1 MRAPIAVVIGALL
14 VSVVGVAVSD
24 PAIAAP
30 GPTAEK
36 WALVIGITEY
46 DAPTRDT
53 VGGAADAAI
62 VQKALLANG
71 WAADHVKMLV
81 DGDATAAN
89 ILAGMDWLVQ
99 NSTPT
104 SLSVFH
110 FSGHTKQADAGH
122 RDGDNEQFHEFLW
135 GRNNQFVSDREVGA
149 RMRALRGHAWINM
162 SNCEA
167 AGFEDGFA
175 GPTKLFT
182 AASREDEK
190 GYERHETGKSI
201 FTELMVEEAL
211 TGRKGDAD
219 RDGRVSLQ
227 EAFAYAAAAAPGLSA
242 AGEYGPQHPVMIGGE
257 SGGQWFLSEPVP
269 AAAKPSLIPPGL
281 IPPGLIPPGLIP
293 PGLVPAGLLPE
304 GTLTQPPR

>member
-1 MRAPIAVVIGALL
+1 MRRPAAVVTAALVL
-14 VSVVGVAVSD
+14 SVAGIVASN
-24 PAIAAP
+24 AATAAP
-30 GPTAEK
+30 APTAEK
-36 WALVIGITEY
+36 WALVIGITKY
-46 DAPTRDT
+46 DAPTRAT
-53 VGGAADAAI
+53 VGGANDAAV

-71 WAADHVKMLV
+71 WAGDHIKMLV

-89 ILAGMDWLVQ
+89 IVEGMDWLVR

-104 SLSVFH
+104 SFSVFH

-122 RDGDNEQFHEFLW
+122 SDGDGEQFHEFMW
-135 GRNNQFVSDREVGA
+135 GRDNQFVSDREFGG

-190 GYERHETGKSI
+190 GYERYETGKSV
-201 FTELMVEEAL
+201 FTKLMVEDAL
-211 TGRKGDAD
+211 VGGAGDAD
-219 RDGRVSLQ
+219 RNGKVSLQ
-227 EAFAYAAAAAPGLSA
+227 EAFAYAAAAAPGQSA
-242 AGEYGPQHPVMIGGE
+242 GGDYGPQHPVMMGGDD
-257 SGGQWFLSEPVP
+257 GGQWFLSAPTAQPTLVP
-269 AAAKPSLIPPGL
+269 SGLVPPGL
-281 IPPGLIPPGLIP
+281 LPPGLIP

-304 GTLTQPPR
+304 ATVARPGR

>member
-1 MRAPIAVVIGALL
+1 MKRLIAVVTGALL
-14 VSVVGVAVSD
+14 VSVGGVAGSNV
-24 PAIAAP
+24 ATAAP
-30 GPTAEK
+30 APTAEK

-53 VGGAADAAI
+53 VGGANDAAV

-71 WAADHVKMLV
+71 WAADHIKMLV
-81 DGDATAAN
+81 DADATAGN
-89 ILAGMDWLVQ
+89 ILAGMDWLVEK
-99 NSTPT
+99 STPT
-104 SLSVFH
+104 SFSVFH
-110 FSGHTKQADAGH
+110 FSGHTRQADAGH
-122 RDGDNEQFHEFLW
+122 SDGDSEQFHEFLW
-135 GRNNQFVSDREVGA
+135 ARNNQFVSDREVGA

-190 GYERHETGKSI
+190 GYERYETGKSI
-201 FTELMVEEAL
+201 LTGLMVEEAL
-211 TGRKGDAD
+211 LGRRGDAD
-219 RDGRVSLQ
+219 GNGRVSLQ

-242 AGEYGPQHPVMIGGE
+242 AGEYGPQHPVMVGG
-257 SGGQWFLSEPVP
+257 GGDQWFLSAPIP
-269 AAAKPSLIPPGL
+269 PKPSLVPSGIL
-281 IPPGLIPPGLIP
+281 PPGLIPPGLIP

-304 GTLTQPPR
+304 GTLSQAAR

>member
-1 MRAPIAVVIGALL
+1 MRGLITVVIGALF
-14 VSVVGVAVSD
+14 VSVAGVAASD

-30 GPTAEK
+30 APPDEK
-36 WALVIGITEY
+36 WALVIGITQY
-46 DAPTRDT
+46 DDSTRDT
-53 VGGAADAAI
+53 VGGANDAAI

-71 WAADHVKMLV
+71 WAADHIKMLV
-81 DGDATAAN
+81 DADATAAN
-89 ILAGMDWLVQ
+89 ILAGMDWLVH

-104 SLSVFH
+104 SFSVFH

-135 GRNNQFVSDREVGA
+135 ARNNQFVSDREVGA

-190 GYERHETGKSI
+190 GYERYETGKSI
-201 FTELMVEEAL
+201 FTGLMVEEAL
-211 TGRKGDAD
+211 MGRAGDAD
-219 RDGRVSLQ
+219 RNGRVSLQ
-227 EAFAYAAAAAPGLSA
+227 EAFSHAAAVAPGLSA
-242 AGEYGPQHPVMIGGE
+242 EGEYGPQHPVMIGGD
-257 SGGQWFLSEPVP
+257 GGEWFLSAP
-269 AAAKPSLIPPGL
+269 AAAKPSLVPPGVLPPGL

-293 PGLVPAGLLPE
+293 AGILPE
-304 GTLTQPPR
+304 GTLTQPGR

>member
-1 MRAPIAVVIGALL
+1 MRRLIAIVTGALL
-14 VSVVGVAVSD
+14 ASIGGVAGTNV
-24 PAIAAP
+24 ATAAP
-30 GPTAEK
+30 APTAEK

-53 VGGAADAAI
+53 VGGANDAA
-62 VQKALLANG
+62 VVRKTLLANG
-71 WAADHVKMLV
+71 WPADRIKMLV

-89 ILAGMDWLVQ
+89 IVAGMDWLVQ

-104 SLSVFH
+104 SFSVFH

-122 RDGDNEQFHEFLW
+122 SGGDGEQFHEFLW
-135 GRNNQFVSDREVGA
+135 ARNNQFVSDREVGA

-175 GPTKLFT
+175 SPTKLFT

-190 GYERHETGKSI
+190 GYERYETGKSI
-201 FTELMVEEAL
+201 LTQLMVEEAL
-211 TGRKGDAD
+211 LNGAGDAD
-219 RDGRVSLQ
+219 RNGRVSLQ
-227 EAFAYAAAAAPGLSA
+227 EAFNYAAAAAPGLSA
-242 AGEYGPQHPVMIGGE
+242 AGEYGPQHPVMMGGNDGGE
-257 SGGQWFLSEPVP
+257 WFLSSPTPAKASVVP
-269 AAAKPSLIPPGL
+269 PGLLPPGL

-293 PGLVPAGLLPE
+293 PGILPE
-304 GTLTQPPR
+304 GTITQPAR

>member
-1 MRAPIAVVIGALL
+1 MRRLFAVVTAALL
-14 VSVVGVAVSD
+14 GSMGGVVASTV
-24 PAIAAP
+24 AIAAP
-30 GPTAEK
+30 APNAEK

-53 VGGAADAAI
+53 VGGANDAAV

-71 WAADHVKMLV
+71 WAADHIKMLV

-89 ILAGMDWLVQ
+89 IVAGMDWLVQ

-104 SLSVFH
+104 SFSVFH

-122 RDGDNEQFHEFLW
+122 SDGDNEQFHEFLW
-135 GRNNQFVSDREVGA
+135 ARNNQFVSDREVGA

-190 GYERHETGKSI
+190 GYERYETAKSI
-201 FTELMVEEAL
+201 FTALMVQDAL
-211 TGRKGDAD
+211 VGGAGD
-219 RDGRVSLQ
+219 RDRNGRVSLQ
-227 EAFAYAAAAAPGLSA
+227 EAFAYAAAAAPSQSEG
-242 AGEYGPQHPVMIGGE
+242 GEFGPQHPVMIGGDD
-257 SGGQWFLSEPVP
+257 GGQWFLRAP
-269 AAAKPSLIPPGL
+269 APPKPSLVPSGVLPPGLPPVIPPGL
-281 IPPGLIPPGLIP
+281 L
-293 PGLVPAGLLPE
+293 PAGLLPE
-304 GTLTQPPR
+304 GTLTQPGR